1 MLRASRSCHCYVS
14 PAAYASSGTAFG
26 GFKSRTDVPKLV
38 QKCIDG
44 KLPVDHFIT
53 HTFDGVGC
61 TNDAIDAL
69 HGGKC
74 LRAVVRY

>member
-1 MLRASRSCHCYVS
+1 M
-14 PAAYASSGTAFG
+14 
-26 GFKSRTDVPKLV
+26 PKLV

-44 KLPVDHFIT
+44 TLPVDHFIT
-53 HTFDGVGC
+53 HNYFGVQC

-74 LRAVVRY
+74 LRAVVKY